1 MNPWIAQ
8 LTTLAGGR
16 LMAQLESPEGAFGT
30 SATELMFASPEG
42 VRRIKLTGITRI
54 ARSGGAVIIS
64 GPDAELLRVKL
75 NVPNDALLAFFQTV
89 KSIANQ
95 ARLLERSRGSVATVQ
110 AEVPQEPRPSPVI
123 PSPPM
128 VSSAP
133 VPTPEPPSA
142 PAPAFEPSVEA
153 TPISGPSISNASN
166 FTVPNIAA
174 PDFTAPD
181 FAAPNDV
188 PSSYNLPGKPA
199 ILPEAPLDTAA
210 SSTFWPAPNL
220 GDDAVNNSLDHLRMM
235 TEDTH
240 PQEPAP
246 FRSRLFAAALD
257 GGLFVSAQILI
268 SRALGLWPATP
279 LDLVVVLPERLFNSS
294 AYWGVIGDMASV
306 IGFSLVLS
314 WPYFALLEASR
325 LQGTPGKLA
334 LHLYV
339 TDLDGRRVDFGRA
352 TWRHLAR
359 AVSVV
364 CGFLLWFGGTALA
377 LALDGSFGRI
387 AGLSALIV
395 FTLLGLAFP
404 LIAYLRARTDRFGQ
418 TLHDQIAGCMV
429 QNLEPATETRSSGAS
444 ASFQRDE

>member
-42 VRRIKLTGITRI
+42 VRRMKLTGITRI

-95 ARLLERSRGSVATVQ
+95 ARLLERDRSSAARRDPPPAPVVSSPQVVAP
-110 AEVPQEPRPSPVI
+110 APIPEPPVLKPAPSFE
-123 PSPPM
+123 PSD
-128 VSSAP
+128 VAASTSSAP
-133 VPTPEPPSA
+133 DVTVPVPALAGSA
-142 PAPAFEPSVEA
+142 EKPAFLS
-153 TPISGPSISNASN
+153 
-166 FTVPNIAA
+166 
-174 PDFTAPD
+174 
-181 FAAPNDV
+181 
-188 PSSYNLPGKPA
+188 
-199 ILPEAPLDTAA
+199 EAPLDTTA
-210 SSTFWPAPNL
+210 SSTFWPAPTI

-235 TEDTH
+235 TEDTT
-240 PQEPAP
+240 PQQPAP
-246 FRSRLFAAALD
+246 FRPRALAAALD
-257 GGLFVSAQILI
+257 GGLFVCAQILI

-294 AYWGVIGDMASV
+294 AYWSVIGDMASV

-314 WPYFALLEASR
+314 WPYFAFFESSK

-334 LHLYV
+334 LHLNV
-339 TDLDGRRVDFGRA
+339 TDLDGRRVDFARA

-359 AVSVV
+359 SVAVL

-377 LALDGSFGRI
+377 IALDGSFGRI

-404 LIAYLRARTDRFGQ
+404 LVAYLRARTDRFGQ
-418 TLHDQIAGCMV
+418 TLHDQISGCMV
-429 QNLEPATETRSSGAS
+429 QSLEPAVERPPSGAS
-444 ASFQRDE
+444 ASFQSEE

>member
-30 SATELMFASPEG
+30 SPTELMFASSDG
-42 VRRIKLTGITRI
+42 VRRMKLTGITRI

-95 ARLLERSRGSVATVQ
+95 ARLLERDRGSAPIAQ
-110 AEVPQEPRPSPVI
+110 AQVPQEPRPSQVI
-123 PSPPM
+123 PNPP
-128 VSSAP
+128 VASSDP
-133 VPTPEPPSA
+133 VPSPEPPST
-142 PAPAFEPSVEA
+142 PAPAIEHSVA
-153 TPISGPSISNASN
+153 AAPLSSASSFSLPNNAS
-166 FTVPNIAA
+166 
-174 PDFTAPD
+174 
-181 FAAPNDV
+181 
-188 PSSYNLPGKPA
+188 SSLPEKPA
-199 ILPEAPLDTAA
+199 FLPEAPLDTTA

-220 GDDAVNNSLDHLRMM
+220 GDDAVNNSLDHLRTM
-235 TEDTH
+235 TEDTT
-240 PQEPAP
+240 PQQPAP
-246 FRSRLFAAALD
+246 FRPRLFAAALD
-257 GGLFVSAQILI
+257 GGLFVCAQILI

-279 LDLVVVLPERLFNSS
+279 LDLMVVLPERLFNPS

-314 WPYFALLEASR
+314 WPYFALLEASK

-334 LHLYV
+334 LHLNV

-359 AVSVV
+359 LVPVLS
-364 CGFLLWFGGTALA
+364 GFLVWFGGTALA
-377 LALDGSFGRI
+377 LALDSSFGRI

-404 LIAYLRARTDRFGQ
+404 LIAYFRARTDRFGQ
-418 TLHDQIAGCMV
+418 TLHDQISGCMV
-429 QNLEPATETRSSGAS
+429 QSLEPAAERPASGAS
-444 ASFQRDE
+444 ASFQPDE

>member
-30 SATELMFASPEG
+30 SATELMFASSDG
-42 VRRIKLTGITRI
+42 VRRMKLTGITRI

-95 ARLLERSRGSVATVQ
+95 ARLLERDRGSAPMAQPQVS
-110 AEVPQEPRPSPVI
+110 QEPRPSQVAPNPPV
-123 PSPPM
+123 
-128 VSSAP
+128 VLSAP
-133 VPTPEPPSA
+133 VPSPEPPVSKPAPTFEPPVITASISSA
-142 PAPAFEPSVEA
+142 P
-153 TPISGPSISNASN
+153 N
-166 FTVPNIAA
+166 
-174 PDFTAPD
+174 
-181 FAAPNDV
+181 FAAPNDA
-188 PSSYNLPGKPA
+188 PSSLPEKPA
-199 ILPEAPLDTAA
+199 FLPEAPLDTTA

-246 FRSRLFAAALD
+246 FRPRLFAAALD
-257 GGLFVSAQILI
+257 GGLFVCAQILI

-279 LDLVVVLPERLFNSS
+279 LDLVVVLPERVFNPS

-314 WPYFALLEASR
+314 WPYFALLEASK

-334 LHLYV
+334 LHLNV
-339 TDLDGRRVDFGRA
+339 TDLDGRHVDFGRA

-359 AVSVV
+359 AVPVV

-404 LIAYLRARTDRFGQ
+404 LIAYFRARTDRFGQ
-418 TLHDQIAGCMV
+418 TLHDQISGCMV
-429 QNLEPATETRSSGAS
+429 QSLEPAAERPASGAS
-444 ASFQRDE
+444 ANFQPDE

>member
-64 GPDAELLRVKL
+64 GPDTELLRVKL

-95 ARLLERSRGSVATVQ
+95 ARLLERGRGSAASVQ
-110 AEVPQEPRPSPVI
+110 PEVPQEPRPLQVI
-123 PSPPM
+123 PGPP
-128 VSSAP
+128 VVPSAP
-133 VPTPEPPSA
+133 VPTPEPPVSK
-142 PAPAFEPSVEA
+142 PASGIEPSVRA
-153 TPISGPSISNASN
+153 PFISSASN
-166 FTVPNIAA
+166 STVPNS
-174 PDFTAPD
+174 TV
-181 FAAPNDV
+181 PNEAV
-188 PSSYNLPGKPA
+188 SSHNLPQRPA
-199 ILPEAPLDTAA
+199 TLPEAPSDTAA

-235 TEDTH
+235 TEDTQ
-240 PQEPAP
+240 PQHPAP
-246 FRSRLFAAALD
+246 FKQRVLAAALD
-257 GGLFVSAQILI
+257 GGLFVIAQILI
-268 SRALGLWPATP
+268 SRVMGLWPATP

-314 WPYFALLEASR
+314 WPYFALLEASK

-334 LHLYV
+334 LRLNV

-359 AVSVV
+359 AVPVL

-377 LALDGSFGRI
+377 LALDASFGRI

-404 LIAYLRARTDRFGQ
+404 LIAYFRARTDRFGQ
-418 TLHDQIAGCMV
+418 ALHDQIAGCMV
-429 QNLEPATETRSSGAS
+429 QSLEPAAEHPASSAS
-444 ASFQRDE
+444 ANFQHGE